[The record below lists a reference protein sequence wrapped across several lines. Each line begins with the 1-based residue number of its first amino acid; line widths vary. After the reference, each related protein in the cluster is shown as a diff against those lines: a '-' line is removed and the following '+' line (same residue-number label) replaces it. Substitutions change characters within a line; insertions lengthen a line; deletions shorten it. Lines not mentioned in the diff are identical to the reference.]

1 MTPGKYRVNYSAS
14 AKNDLRAI
22 FTYIAHPLKARLTA
36 ARQINRL
43 KAAALA
49 LDSFPERHEIVERG
63 YGRTEIRKFSVDNY
77 IVFYSV
83 NSQTKIVT
91 IVRIFYGGR
100 DVKNITV
107 TEEQ

>member
-1 MTPGKYRVNYSAS
+1 MTLGKYRIDYSAS
-14 AKNDLRAI
+14 AKSDLRAI
-22 FTYIAHPLKARLTA
+22 FAYIAHTLKARLTA
-36 ARQINRL
+36 ARQIDRL

-63 YGRTEIRKFSVDNY
+63 DGTTEIRKFSVDNY
-77 IVFYSV
+77 IIFYSI

-107 TEEQ
+107 AEEQ